1 MRILAL
7 TNLYPNPYQPLR
19 ATFNRQEFRALATY
33 HSVAVIAPISWTEEL
48 ALRWRS
54 GAKLPANRRT
64 RLDGLTI
71 DHPRYLFTPKALRS
85 WYGHFYR
92 FSVKSSFERALVEFR
107 PDLVYA
113 HWAYPDGWAAVELGH
128 AAGLP
133 VVVKVHGSDILV
145 LASHRGRRQRT
156 IEVLERADGIVS
168 VSQDLA
174 RHMVKLGASAGKI
187 HVVSS
192 GIDREIFRPGPA
204 AQARQ
209 RLGLPHDIPIFLF
222 VGNLL
227 PVKGL
232 DVLVEACSLLKRDGV
247 KSLCLLIGQGP
258 MRQGLERRI
267 AALQLQ
273 DEVRLL
279 GSRPNEELPEWYRA
293 ATLFVLPSRSEGL
306 PTVLREAAAC
316 GTPFVASR
324 VGGIPEIADLVPSR
338 LVQPEDARGLAQ
350 AMCELIMSPINHH
363 EPAASLRRL
372 PSHEESAAQLSE
384 VLEAHLGVCCGCA
397 AHPDL
402 SRSVSELSS

>member
-92 FSVKSSFERALVEFR
+92 FSVKSAFERALVEFR

-174 RHMVKLGASAGKI
+174 RHMVK
-187 HVVSS
+187 
-192 GIDREIFRPGPA
+192 
-204 AQARQ
+204 
-209 RLGLPHDIPIFLF
+209 
-222 VGNLL
+222 
-227 PVKGL
+227 
-232 DVLVEACSLLKRDGV
+232 
-247 KSLCLLIGQGP
+247 
-258 MRQGLERRI
+258 
-267 AALQLQ
+267 
-273 DEVRLL
+273 
-279 GSRPNEELPEWYRA
+279 
-293 ATLFVLPSRSEGL
+293 
-306 PTVLREAAAC
+306 
-316 GTPFVASR
+316 
-324 VGGIPEIADLVPSR
+324 
-338 LVQPEDARGLAQ
+338 
-350 AMCELIMSPINHH
+350 
-363 EPAASLRRL
+363 
-372 PSHEESAAQLSE
+372 
-384 VLEAHLGVCCGCA
+384 
-397 AHPDL
+397 
-402 SRSVSELSS
+402 